1 MFFGALVFW
10 AAISFTG
17 KTTTSD
23 TEAIPA
29 DVALGDAAGEP
40 EGGEPGPPVRYE
52 STFFPPAL
60 RVEAETKAVAE
71 EVRAELA
78 ERQLE
83 RVTTQLAQERTRQED
98 LARDLQAARDRENQ
112 TTEVL
117 EDRARLDRLTQAKP
131 GLIERQARRATTRVW
146 QDIEADSRE

>member
-1 MFFGALVFW
+1 MNIQALLV
-10 AAISFTG
+10 
-17 KTTTSD
+17 
-23 TEAIPA
+23 
-29 DVALGDAAGEP
+29 VLVLGGGMIAAGAFL
-40 EGGEPGPPVRYE
+40 VN
-52 STFFPPAL
+52 SQIDQ
-60 RVEAETKAVAE
+60 RVEAETELVAQE
-71 EVRAELA
+71 TRAELA

-83 RVTTQLAQERTRQED
+83 RVTNQLAQEQTRQEE

-146 QDIEADSRE
+146 KDIEVDSRE